1 MNDKELQN
9 DMRIMATSEKG
20 VSPKN
25 TTEEALQASYI
36 VSGKIQAD
44 SELNNI
50 HHLAGLLPPTVGQDT
65 HTVNQIETLSR
76 IDLDQ
81 LKFMRTSMTKQLFS
95 LNTLDHLRIMLDTL
109 EFQ

>member
-36 VSGKIQAD
+36 VSGKI
-44 SELNNI
+44 
-50 HHLAGLLPPTVGQDT
+50 
-65 HTVNQIETLSR
+65 
-76 IDLDQ
+76 
-81 LKFMRTSMTKQLFS
+81 
-95 LNTLDHLRIMLDTL
+95 
-109 EFQ
+109 